1 MGQLQ
6 LASMVITTQSGA
18 TIMSRKAKSGSN
30 KSAAIRDYKAANPTA
45 APKEIAE
52 ALTKTGLPVSPQF
65 VSTVLSNAKKN
76 GGKVGKRG
84 RKPGRAVAVPLDNIQ
99 QLIQVKKFVDQ
110 MGGMGNAKAAV
121 DALAQILG

>member
-1 MGQLQ
+1 M
-6 LASMVITTQSGA
+6 A
-18 TIMSRKAKSGSN
+18 RKAKPGSN

-52 ALTKTGLPVSPQF
+52 SLSKTGLPVSAQF
-65 VSTVLSNAKKN
+65 VSTVLSNAN

-84 RKPGRAVAVPLDNIQ
+84 PKPGRPVAVPLDNIQ

-110 MGGMGNAKAAV
+110 LGGVANARATI